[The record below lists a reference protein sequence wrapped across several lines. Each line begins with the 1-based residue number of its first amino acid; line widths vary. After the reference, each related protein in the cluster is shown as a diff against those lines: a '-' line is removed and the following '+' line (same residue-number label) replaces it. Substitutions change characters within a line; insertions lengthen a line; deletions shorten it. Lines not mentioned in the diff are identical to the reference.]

1 MTLSEGGLISPVN
14 NTLGYSSWL
23 CSLTLASTL
32 PGKASVIPVKPF
44 VNLLLNDHGSVTNDK
59 PQLFFEAGFKA
70 GIWNFFEIWFP
81 VVVSENIRSISGPFT
96 ERIRFV
102 FSLEK
107 LNLSKQ
113 K

>member
-1 MTLSEGGLISPVN
+1 MTLSEGGLITPVN
-14 NTLGYSSWL
+14 NNLGYSRWL
-23 CSLTLASTL
+23 CSLTLSSTL

-44 VNLLLNDHGSVTNDK
+44 VNMVLNDHGSITNNK
-59 PQLFFEAGFKA
+59 PQIFYEAGFKA

-81 VVVSENIRSISGPFT
+81 VFVSDNIQLLTGPFK

-107 LNLSKQ
+107 LNLSKS